1 MNNISGLSSCRISM
15 QGFESLAAREAL
27 ARTRSSLQLLF
38 LFSGILTSSCS
49 PRVQT
54 GTIEGHVSGASG
66 ISLSTE
72 STILAVPN
80 VNVTIRNPATS
91 SMQTIRA
98 DFIGNFRVQGLTPG
112 RYEITFAAKPFKQQ
126 VHAITVRRGETVDA
140 STRMLSGRDAEE
152 IVEISGCPARP
163 VAGLVPPDLSSVE
176 IQLRRTGC
184 YGPCPIYSVHLH
196 GDGHIEYR
204 GERYVGVS
212 GIRNFR
218 VEPSAILDLAKKF
231 FERGFFNLCASYRER
246 ATDLPTVSTSFQIG
260 TFSKMV
266 SAYGDRTP
274 EGLEELDER
283 IEQVANLR
291 QLVEPECTKT
301 IRVQGS
307 FPSGPFRTL
316 PNESYRQSPTIK
328 YVVQEDG
335 TVSNATITRSSGLS
349 DMDKK
354 VLDAIARWKYKPRP
368 AGCGAIE
375 SEMVAI
381 IHLQ

>member
-1 MNNISGLSSCRISM
+1 
-15 QGFESLAAREAL
+15 
-27 ARTRSSLQLLF
+27 
-38 LFSGILTSSCS
+38 
-49 PRVQT
+49 
-54 GTIEGHVSGASG
+54 
-66 ISLSTE
+66 
-72 STILAVPN
+72 
-80 VNVTIRNPATS
+80 
-91 SMQTIRA
+91 
-98 DFIGNFRVQGLTPG
+98 
-112 RYEITFAAKPFKQQ
+112 
-126 VHAITVRRGETVDA
+126 
-140 STRMLSGRDAEE
+140 
-152 IVEISGCPARP
+152 

-218 VEPSAILDLAKKF
+218 VEPSAILDLAKQF
-231 FERGFFNLCASYRER
+231 FERGFFNFCASYRER

-260 TFSKMV
+260 TFSKVV
-266 SAYGDRTP
+266 SVYGNRTP

-283 IEQVANLR
+283 IEHVANLR
-291 QLVEPECTKT
+291 QLAEPECAKT

-307 FPSGPFRTL
+307 FPSGPFKTL

-328 YVVQEDG
+328 YVIQEDG

-354 VLDAIARWKYKPRP
+354 VFDAIARWKYKPRP